1 MGQVDQTARPAPNQ
15 RLWSWQRR
23 IFITCW
29 ITYASLYLGRVN
41 LAVALPALQ
50 GDFGWAKSQ
59 AGLIGSAFFWLYAVG
74 QLVNGFL
81 GDRWSPRTFVAIG
94 LVASAA
100 VNLAFGFSNR
110 LLLMILIWGVNGY
123 VQSTG
128 WGPIIR
134 VLSHWFSS
142 RERGRITALFGPC
155 YTLGH
160 IASWLLAGWL
170 VARVGWRAA
179 FWLPAGL
186 LALSALHWWARVR
199 NAPRDVGL
207 PPANDD
213 RVERSEGGGLRR
225 AWDYILGHPQLQLA
239 ALACVALGTVK
250 ESLTLWMPT
259 YLMETEGFDITRAA
273 GYAIWLPL
281 AGAVGIAMSGWAS
294 HRFFRSEEAPVAM
307 ALMAGLA
314 LAVAIY
320 RPFVSYVG
328 VLGIP
333 FSLGLIGAMS
343 NGANGLLLTA
353 LPMAQSGQDRVSSAA
368 GFLDFAS
375 YVGAGLGGT
384 CTGVLADRWGWSAAF
399 GFWIAAAIAGMFM
412 LAAIWRRGHVNSR
425 SHRRDAESAKGE

>member
-1 MGQVDQTARPAPNQ
+1 MTTIAEASASQTLHN
-15 RLWSWQRR
+15 WQRR

-50 GDFGWAKSQ
+50 DAFGWAKSE
-59 AGLIGSAFFWLYAVG
+59 AGLIGSAFFWLYAIG

-81 GDRWSPRTFVAIG
+81 GDRYSPRAFVTFG

-100 VNLAFGFSNR
+100 VNLAFGFSDR
-110 LLLMILIWGVNGY
+110 LPLMILIWALNGY

-134 VLSHWFSS
+134 ALSHWFGS
-142 RERGRITALFGPC
+142 RERGRVTALFGPC

-160 IASWLLAGWL
+160 IVSWLLAGWL

-186 LALSALHWWARVR
+186 LLLSALHWWTRIR
-199 NAPRDVGL
+199 NRPRDVGL
-207 PPANDD
+207 RSVDINNDAASQA
-213 RVERSEGGGLRR
+213 EQGQSNGLRR
-225 AWDYILGHPQLQLA
+225 AWAYIVGHPQLGLA
-239 ALACVALGTVK
+239 ALACVALGVVK
-250 ESLTLWMPT
+250 ESLTLWIPT
-259 YLMETEGFDITRAA
+259 YLMETGGFDITQAA

-281 AGAVGIAMSGWAS
+281 AGAAGIVISGWAS
-294 HRFFRSEEAPVAM
+294 HRFFRSEEAPVAT
-307 ALMAGLA
+307 ALMVGLA
-314 LAVAIY
+314 LAVAVY
-320 RPFVSYVG
+320 RPFVSHVG
-328 VLGIP
+328 MVGIP
-333 FSLGLIGAMS
+333 LSLGLIGAMS

-375 YVGAGLGGT
+375 YVGAGLGGIT
-384 CTGVLADRWGWSAAF
+384 TGILADQWGWGAAF
-399 GFWIAAAIAGMFM
+399 GFWVTSALVGALM
-412 LAAIWRRGHVNSR
+412 LAAIWRRGR
-425 SHRRDAESAKGE
+425 TR